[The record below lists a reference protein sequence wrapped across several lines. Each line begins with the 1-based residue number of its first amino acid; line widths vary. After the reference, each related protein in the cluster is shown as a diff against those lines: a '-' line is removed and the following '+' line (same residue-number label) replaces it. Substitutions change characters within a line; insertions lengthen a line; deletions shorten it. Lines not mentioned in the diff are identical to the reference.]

1 MDEKVNDGKKTLW
14 DDLEPQEN
22 APDSVKERV
31 ESSLE
36 ILRLIANVVDLYFP
50 KFINTVVNSGD
61 KNTTE
66 NNNTKDP
73 IV

>member
-1 MDEKVNDGKKTLW
+1 MDEKVNDEKKTLW
-14 DDLEPQEN
+14 NNLEPQES

-61 KNTTE
+61 NNRTE
-66 NNNTKDP
+66 NNKTKDP

>member
-1 MDEKVNDGKKTLW
+1 MDEKVNDEKKTLW
-14 DDLEPQEN
+14 NNLEPQEN
-22 APDSVKERV
+22 APDAVKERV

-61 KNTTE
+61 NNRTE
-66 NNNTKDP
+66 NNKTKDP

>member
-1 MDEKVNDGKKTLW
+1 MDEKVNDEKKTLW
-14 DDLEPQEN
+14 NNLEPQEN
-22 APDSVKERV
+22 APENVKERV

-61 KNTTE
+61 TE
-66 NNNTKDP
+66 SKTNDTHEDP
-73 IV
+73 TV